1 MYTLGEVRVIL
12 SYIAVSGLEGALVTL
27 APESFVAG
35 AVMFQPAW
43 PAAFDLDPLTKL
55 EAEAVADVLLTGKYS
70 SCTVPPEMVHLLQ
83 SLLKM
88 HCVVVLGEHVGLG
101 SV

>member
-1 MYTLGEVRVIL
+1 ML
-12 SYIAVSGLEGALVTL
+12 SYIAVSGLEGALVMT
-27 APESFVAG
+27 PWGSFVAD
-35 AVMFQPAW
+35 AVLFQPAW
-43 PAAFDLDPLTKL
+43 PVAFPLDPLTKL

-70 SCTVPPEMVHLLQ
+70 SCTVPPEMVHFLQ
-83 SLLKM
+83 SLLKI